1 MEIKITE
8 ISRAFSESGAVLL
21 TASLDSPEFEGGKG
35 VKRAEKYFSEIN
47 GRYLETLEKAL
58 FPRLQGEYISNPD
71 PRAKFKYKR
80 IDFSHRITVQS
91 KTEKYISV
99 TRTVTMK
106 KRGREVAY
114 RLSGDVISQKNGRL
128 LPISLFVSRIRLFR
142 LKKNLRKNL
151 GERVKL
157 SSFYINSEG
166 QIVLIYSSEK
176 TVYECRV
183 CGEVLT
189 KRRKQ

>member
-21 TASLDSPEFEGGKG
+21 TASLDLPAFEGGRG
-35 VKRAEKYFSEIN
+35 VERAEKYYREIHE
-47 GRYLETLEKAL
+47 RYLESLEKTF
-58 FPRLQGEYISNPD
+58 FPRLQGAYISNPD
-71 PRAKFKYKR
+71 PKHRFRYKR

-128 LPISLFVSRIRLFR
+128 LPISLFVSHIRLFR

-151 GERVKL
+151 GERVRL
-157 SSFYINSEG
+157 SSFYINSQG
-166 QIVLIYSSEK
+166 QTVLIYNSEK
-176 TVYECRV
+176 TVYECLAD
-183 CGEVLT
+183 GEILSK
-189 KRRKQ
+189 KRK